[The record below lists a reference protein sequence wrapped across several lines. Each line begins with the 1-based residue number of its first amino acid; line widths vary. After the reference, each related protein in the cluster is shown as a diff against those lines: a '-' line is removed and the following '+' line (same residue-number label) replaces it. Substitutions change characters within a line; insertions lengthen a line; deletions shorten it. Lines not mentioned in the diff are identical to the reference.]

1 MASSDNKKRLPRK
14 DLPADARIETLAVRE
29 GLPAT
34 QWNENSEALFL
45 TSSFN
50 HPDAATAAARFANE
64 EEAFVYTRFTNP
76 TTMMFERR
84 LAALEGTEAC
94 IATSSGMSAILLT
107 VMALLKAGDHIVCS
121 QSVFGS
127 TITLLQTQFGK
138 FGVETTFVSQT
149 DVQQWRDAIKP
160 NTKLLL
166 AETPS
171 NPLTEVCDIQA
182 LADVA
187 HAAGAL
193 LAVDNCFC
201 TPALQ
206 KPVEMGADLIIHSG
220 TKYLDGQGRVLAGAV
235 CGPDAIINGPLMT
248 TLRGA
253 GMTLSPFNAWI
264 VLKGLETLSIRMA
277 AQSANAMKLA
287 QWLEQQPGVDKVY
300 YPGLPSHPQ
309 HELAMKQQNGSG
321 GAVVSFTT
329 KPSSGAITVTG
340 KNLADD
346 ALRLRQ
352 AAFHVIDNTRLC
364 SITSNLGDT
373 KTLITHPSSTSHGRL
388 TEDQRLAAGITQ
400 GMIRVAVG
408 LEHIDDLTAD
418 LARGLDT
425 LNA

>member
-1 MASSDNKKRLPRK
+1 MSSDKKKLPRK

-34 QWNENSEALFL
+34 QWGENSEALFL

-64 EEAFVYTRFTNP
+64 EEAFVYSRFTNP

-84 LAALEGTEAC
+84 LAALEGTEAA
-94 IATSSGMSAILLT
+94 IATSSGMSAILLLI
-107 VMALLKAGDHIVCS
+107 MGLLKAGDHVVCS

-127 TITLLQTQFGK
+127 TITLIQREFGK
-138 FGVETTFVSQT
+138 FGIESTFVSQT
-149 DVQQWRDAIKP
+149 DLSEWQAAIRP
-160 NTKLLL
+160 NTKLFF

-171 NPLTEVCDIQA
+171 NPLTEVCDIRA
-182 LADVA
+182 LADMA
-187 HAAGAL
+187 HAAGAH

-206 KPVEMGADLIIHSG
+206 QPAKMGADFVIHSG
-220 TKYLDGQGRVLAGAV
+220 TKYLDGQGRVLAGAL
-235 CGPDAIINGPLMT
+235 CGPDSFVNGPFMAT
-248 TLRGA
+248 MRGA
-253 GMTLSPFNAWI
+253 GMSLSPFNAWV

-287 QWLEQQPGVDKVY
+287 QWLEQQPGVGKVF

-309 HELAMKQQNGSG
+309 HELAMRQQNGCG
-321 GAVVSFTT
+321 GAVVSFSV
-329 KPSSGAITVTG
+329 KPVLGDVTVPG
-340 KNLADD
+340 PANLDEAS
-346 ALRLRQ
+346 LRLRQ
-352 AAFHVIDNTRLC
+352 GAFHVIDQTRLC

-373 KTLITHPSSTSHGRL
+373 KTLITHPASTSHGRL
-388 TEDQRLAAGITQ
+388 TEAQRLAAGITQ
-400 GMIRVAVG
+400 GMIRIAVG
-408 LEHIDDLTAD
+408 LEHIDDLQAD

-425 LNA
+425 LNV